1 MAKKGDFDFEFDLKG
16 FERSL
21 TKIEKKVL
29 PQAQAGFLN
38 GLAFGARRSLLA
50 YAEKNIEGSPNAW
63 TKRGFVVKKAT
74 TTDPEYS
81 VEILPEQA
89 KYMQYLVNGG
99 ERRAGDPGATKYDVR
114 VDSAPE
120 SKNRFGNAQ
129 RHFLSRTSK
138 KAKREKY
145 KRLKLK
151 ARRDKLRA
159 SGKSVEVATWSANAK
174 STDSGVFFGRVR
186 NTRGYWQRPEQ
197 RGGKLK
203 LLVRF
208 ADAAKYDPTFRWD
221 DTVESYIRATD
232 LNKMYSAE
240 ITRAL
245 RKLNGG

>member
-1 MAKKGDFDFEFDLKG
+1 MAKTDDFGFEFDLKG
-16 FERSL
+16 FTKSL
-21 TKIEKKVL
+21 TKIEKTVL

-38 GLAFGARRSLLA
+38 GVAFGARRSLLA

-74 TTDPEYS
+74 TRDPEYS

-129 RHFLSRTSK
+129 RHYLGRISK
-138 KAKREKY
+138 KAKREQD
-145 KRLKLK
+145 KRSKLK

-159 SGKSVEVATWSANAK
+159 SGKSVEVATWGAQKK
-174 STDSGVFFGRVR
+174 STDSGIFFGRIR
-186 NTRGYWQRPEQ
+186 STRGYWQRPQQ

-208 ADAAKYDPTFRWD
+208 ADAAKYDASFTWD
-221 DTVESYIRATD
+221 DTVASYVKAAD
-232 LNKMYSAE
+232 LQKMYSAE

-245 RKLNGG
+245 KKLNGG

>member
-1 MAKKGDFDFEFDLKG
+1 MAKNGDFAFDFDLKG
-16 FERSL
+16 FEKTL
-21 TKIEKKVL
+21 TKLEKQVL
-29 PQAQAGFLN
+29 PQAQRGFLN
-38 GLAFGARRSLLA
+38 GIAFGARRSLLA
-50 YAEKNIEGSPNAW
+50 YAEKNIEGHPNAW

-74 TTDPEYS
+74 AANPEYS

-99 ERRAGDPGATKYDVR
+99 ERHAGDPGATKYDVR

-129 RHFLSRTSK
+129 RHFLSRISK
-138 KAKREKY
+138 KAKREKD
-145 KRLKLK
+145 KRSKLK

-159 SGKSVEVATWSANAK
+159 SGKSVEVATWAAAKK
-174 STDSGVFFGRVR
+174 STDAGVFFARIR

-208 ADAAKYDPTFRWD
+208 ADAAKYDASFKWD
-221 DTVESYIRATD
+221 DTIASYVKAAD
-232 LNKMYSAE
+232 LQKMYGAE

>member
-38 GLAFGARRSLLA
+38 GLAFGARRSLIA
-50 YAEKNIEGSPNAW
+50 YAEKNIEGSPNSW

-74 TTDPEYS
+74 TPDPEYS

-89 KYMQYLVNGG
+89 KYMTYLVSGG

-129 RHFLSRTSK
+129 RYFLSRTSK
-138 KAKREKY
+138 KAKREKD

-159 SGKSVEVATWSANAK
+159 SGKSVEVATWAANAK
-174 STDSGVFFGRVR
+174 SADSGVFFGRIR

-208 ADAAKYDPTFRWD
+208 ADAAKYDPKFKWD
-221 DTVESYIRATD
+221 ATIESYIRAAN
-232 LNKMYSAE
+232 LQKMYSSE

-245 RKLNGG
+245 RKLNSR

>member
-1 MAKKGDFDFEFDLKG
+1 MAKDNDLFQVDTRSFEK
-16 FERSL
+16 SL
-21 TKIEKKVL
+21 TKIEKQVL

-50 YAEKNIEGSPNAW
+50 YAEKNIEGSPNSW

-81 VEILPEQA
+81 VEILPKQA

-114 VDSAPE
+114 VDSASE

-129 RHFLSRTSK
+129 RHYLGRISK
-138 KAKREKY
+138 KAKREKD

-159 SGKSVEVATWSANAK
+159 SGKSVEVATWAANAK
-174 STDSGVFFGRVR
+174 PTDGGVFFGRIR

-221 DTVESYIRATD
+221 DTIASFIGAAD
-232 LNKMYSAE
+232 LQKMYSAE
-240 ITRAL
+240 ITRAMK
-245 RKLNGG
+245 KLDGG